1 MTNSAETSLLN
12 LNLGSY
18 EGYLR
23 WAYSIPVLGVEEEKA
38 LVHAWVE
45 QGDVNAAKKLVY
57 AHLRYVVS
65 VARGFATYGLPM
77 ADLVSEGT
85 VGLMKAVKRFDPQH
99 GVRLVTFAMHWVKS
113 EICEYISRNIKLVR
127 VATTHK
133 KARLLRI
140 ISKMKQENQG
150 RNIQHQQVHEIAN
163 TMDVLPKEVEQMQMH
178 LNHADVSIDDEGA
191 GVELAGSG
199 STSLIYEDQDWKTKR
214 LQALQKALAQL
225 TQRERLV
232 VASRW
237 LGEDKQ
243 TLQELSEQLNVSVE
257 RVRQI
262 EAAAIQRL
270 KGLLPRDI
278 SLAERT

>member
-1 MTNSAETSLLN
+1 MTLLA
-12 LNLGSY
+12 LG
-18 EGYLR
+18 
-23 WAYSIPVLGVEEEKA
+23 
-38 LVHAWVE
+38 
-45 QGDVNAAKKLVY
+45 
-57 AHLRYVVS
+57 
-65 VARGFATYGLPM
+65 
-77 ADLVSEGT
+77 
-85 VGLMKAVKRFDPQH
+85 
-99 GVRLVTFAMHWVKS
+99 KS

-150 RNIQHQQVHEIAN
+150 RNMQYQQVREIAN

-178 LNHADVSIDDEGA
+178 LNNADVSIDDEGA

-270 KGLLPRDI
+270 KGLCHVI
-278 SLAERT
+278 FH